1 MPYNPARN
9 YIVQKNLES
18 IDRVSTFHATQRYF
32 NREVWLSRIS
42 LYYSD
47 SPDIL
52 KICEQE
58 LRKWAGLRH
67 PVLPQIIDAWAE
79 EKELVFVTKALSGT
93 SLLDFVNQ
101 RFVPELELTLQIGR
115 DIASVMGYLHNQD
128 ISHGAL
134 KLDSFILE
142 DDKWLRLR
150 QTNFAS
156 HIQQLFERIKRLE
169 VPDEESDRHNRKND
183 LASWGAI
190 LGALLTGDA
199 SFGYKKIV
207 GKKARVIELEALSV
221 RSKNP
226 KVPVA
231 LEELILKSLATGL
244 DPETGIGSFAEIE
257 QGLSQLRTQQ
267 SPSPS
272 GGQGKGTA

>member
-67 PVLPQIIDAWAE
+67 PVLPQIIDGWAE

-93 SLLDFVNQ
+93 LLLDFVNQ
-101 RFVPELELTLQIGR
+101 RFVPELELALQIGR
-115 DIASVMGYLHNQD
+115 DIASVMGYLHNQG

-134 KLDSFILE
+134 DLNSFILE

-156 HIQQLFERIKRLE
+156 HIQQLFDRIKRLE
-169 VPDEESDRHNRKND
+169 VPDEESDRQSRKND

-199 SFGYKKIV
+199 SFGYKKLV
-207 GKKARVIELEALSV
+207 GKKARVIELEGLSV

-244 DPETGIGSFAEIE
+244 GPETGIGSFVEIE
-257 QGLSQLRTQQ
+257 QRLSQLQKQQ

-272 GGQGKGTA
+272 GGQGKGAV